1 MDDFV
6 IKQISQAVNKSQSIL
21 VAVSKSRAFDG
32 LASGLALFL
41 CLKKLGK
48 NVSICG
54 PSPKVSEAKVLY
66 AVDKIGDVAGK
77 KNLVVIIDNAIE
89 KVDKVT
95 HFLQNN
101 RLKLVVHS
109 LPGSAEI
116 SQKDIS
122 FEKEAVASQLIISIG
137 YQTLDELEKD
147 ITHEQNI
154 SPETVIISIS
164 KDKARQKFAQ
174 LEVADDQSTS
184 LSELTAKLI
193 MDISLPMDTD
203 CAYNLYTGIAHA
215 TEMFSLALC
224 RDSTFEIAKNLIKL
238 GAGKA
243 SLAGPMHSSA
253 ASPSDKIQPEKLYQT
268 PSTNVNFDQ
277 VLQSEETQKTQ
288 EMVEREDDKESW
300 LKPPKVYH
308 GSKSFD
314 RES

>member
-21 VAVSKSRAFDG
+21 VAVSKNSAFDG

-54 PSPKVSEAKVLY
+54 PSPKVSEAKALY
-66 AVDKIGDVAGK
+66 AVDKIGDVTGR
-77 KNLVVIIDNAIE
+77 KNLVVVIDNAIE

-109 LPGSAEI
+109 LPGSTEI
-116 SQKDIS
+116 AQKDIS
-122 FEKEAVASQLIISIG
+122 FEKEAAASQLIISIG
-137 YQTLDELEKD
+137 YQAQEELKKD

-154 SPETVIISIS
+154 SPETMIINIS
-164 KDKARQKFAQ
+164 RDKARQKFAQ
-174 LEVADDQSTS
+174 LEVVDDESSS
-184 LSELTAKLI
+184 LSQLTAKLI

-215 TEMFSLALC
+215 TQMFSPALC
-224 RDSTFEIAKNLIKL
+224 SDSTFEIAKNLIKL

-243 SLAGPMHSSA
+243 SLANLTRTTSA
-253 ASPSDKIQPEKLYQT
+253 SVIDKVQPEKFYQT

-277 VLQSEETQKTQ
+277 VLKSEETQKTQ